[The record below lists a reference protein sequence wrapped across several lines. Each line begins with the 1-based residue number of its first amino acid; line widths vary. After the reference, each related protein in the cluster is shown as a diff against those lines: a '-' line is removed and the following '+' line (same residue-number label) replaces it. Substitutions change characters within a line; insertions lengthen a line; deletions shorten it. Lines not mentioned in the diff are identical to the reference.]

1 MKKLY
6 YYFEIAWLLAVVAA
20 FGVGIF
26 NVISDPVFD
35 YRVYFPFI
43 VGVLCLIVYFM
54 IRNHR
59 IFLEK
64 QEK

>member
-6 YYFEIAWLLAVVAA
+6 FYFEIAWLIAVIAA

-26 NVISDPVFD
+26 NVINDPVFD
-35 YRVYFPFI
+35 HRVYFPFI
-43 VGVLCLIVYFM
+43 VGGLCLIVYFM

-59 IFLEK
+59 IFLNK
-64 QEK
+64 QDQ